1 MSWGISKF
9 KYYSLVFLI
18 VNVKYSFTTNISPD
32 SKRLYHDI
40 ASGKGLYHGF
50 NEITELGGN
59 NFKNIVYKDES
70 DKLWF
75 VEFYNSWCGHC
86 HRFAPTWKALA
97 VDIYDWGDSIK
108 LGAVDCANDSNNQLC
123 RDLEVMYYPMIK
135 VFPPHSKEGFL
146 GEAFDKGKIDEMRD
160 RMVAKYKSYQ
170 NSLSE
175 VDSVVNMKPLTDT
188 KLDENLWKGIPSEV
202 KYLVLVFEPEDSVVG
217 PTLALDISLSAR
229 EARTRIVEPSNEQL
243 ARELGVDQGSNAV
256 VVVERDLTH
265 TQLEVSEFTRRSV
278 NKAVRQFLRDH
289 GVDITAELPE
299 NPTVFTSDVDLSD
312 VMHIMQLEEDIKKKL
327 QTTALSSVV
336 FQLDLEGAIRYSLKN
351 EISLHRNISGEHL
364 SALKNYVAVLI
375 KYFPFGQQGLKF
387 LTELKKKALDNKEVV
402 SGKDV
407 RQAFIKL
414 EDEFKPFLPHQ
425 GWVGC
430 RGSSPEYRGY
440 PCSLWTLF
448 HTLTVHE
455 ELKDRN
461 STDEKPEVL
470 TAMAGYIKNFFSC
483 SECSKHFTE
492 MAKTIAGNVTTQHD
506 MVMWLW
512 SAHNNVNRRLAGDS
526 TEDPQHKK
534 VQFPNNEACP
544 SCHTIDGSWNKS
556 EVFNFLSH
564 MYSNVIYLQLDD
576 LSTTTTTPAPS
587 SVSTPPKY
595 DKTLRHE
602 IYGDDNG
609 FKQHRNTAARTL
621 WGFNIFDISLCVVLY
636 ICSVAILILVCI
648 KFVFKRSYRKK
659 PYIHDI
665 LSKV

>member
-1 MSWGISKF
+1 MDTSHF
-9 KYYSLVFLI
+9 KYLLALFLI
-18 VNVKYSFTTNISPD
+18 VFVEYSITSNISPD

-40 ASGKGLYHGF
+40 ASGRGLYHGF
-50 NEITELGGN
+50 NEITELGGS
-59 NFKNIVYKDES
+59 NFKKIVYNEEKE
-70 DKLWF
+70 KLWV

-97 VDIYDWGDSIK
+97 VDIYDWGDSVKI
-108 LGAVDCANDSNNQLC
+108 GAVDCANDANNQLC

-135 VFPPHSKEGFL
+135 IFPPHSNESFL
-146 GEAFDKGKIDEMRD
+146 GEAFEKGKINEMRD
-160 RMVAKYKSYQ
+160 RIVTKLKSHH
-170 NSLSE
+170 NNHSPEERKNL
-175 VDSVVNMKPLTDT
+175 NLKPLTAT
-188 KLDENLWKGIPSEV
+188 KLDENLWKETPSEV
-202 KYLVLVFEPEDSVVG
+202 KYLVLVFEAEDSVVG
-217 PTLALDISLSAR
+217 PTLALDISAVAQ
-229 EARTRIVEPSNEQL
+229 EVTTRVVDYSNEHL
-243 ARELGVDQGSNAV
+243 ARELNVDQGANTV
-256 VVVERDLTH
+256 VVIHRDLTH
-265 TQLEVSEFTRRSV
+265 TKIEVGEFTRREV
-278 NKAVRQFLRDH
+278 NKAVRGFLREH
-289 GVDITAELPE
+289 GVDIAAELPE
-299 NPTVFTSDVDLSD
+299 TPTVFSSDVDLSD
-312 VMHIMQLEEDIKKKL
+312 VMHIMQMEEDIKKKL

-364 SALKNYVAVLI
+364 DALKSFVSVLI

-387 LTELKKKALDNKEVV
+387 LTELKKRALDDKVDV

-407 RQAFIKL
+407 RQVFMKL

-425 GWVGC
+425 GWIGC
-430 RGSSPEYRGY
+430 RGSTPEFRGY

-448 HTLTVHE
+448 HTLSVHE

-470 TAMAGYIKNFFSC
+470 SAMAGYIKNFFSC
-483 SECSKHFTE
+483 SECSAHFTE

-512 SAHNNVNRRLAGDS
+512 SAHNNVNNRLAGDA

-534 VQFPNNEACP
+534 VQFPNKEACP
-544 SCHTIDGSWNKS
+544 SCYTMEGSWNKS

-564 MYSNVIYLQLDD
+564 MYSNVVYLQPED
-576 LSTTTTTPAPS
+576 LSTTTPAPG
-587 SVSTPPKY
+587 SVPSATQY
-595 DKTLRHE
+595 DKNLRHE
-602 IYGDDNG
+602 MYGDDRG
-609 FKQHRNTAARTL
+609 FKNQRIDSSSRTL
-621 WGFNIFDISLCVVLY
+621 WGFNIFDISLCVLLY

-659 PYIHDI
+659 HYIHDI